1 MLDQLYRFS
10 MHVPTEP
17 GYPCGHR
24 RLLKY
29 CLDPAVTSWEK
40 LYDMHFVKFEED
52 NFAVRKMGKSSFFK
66 CMTAYHPEFRLKRVM
81 EDACDTCIVQLP
93 VKYVMYSFPWRRNSC
108 AIDSLGSCLQMSYNN
123 LTKDGKEMMEQYCPD
138 LCQLFANL
146 SNGIIPS
153 RA

>member
-1 MLDQLYRFS
+1 

-81 EDACDTCIVQLP
+81 EDACDTCCELRQMLKDKRHFYNRYLNKYNLVMTPPIHSQHASMGMDLILYQLCETFLQN
-93 VKYVMYSFPWRRNSC
+93 VYYSVM
-108 AIDSLGSCLQMSYNN
+108 
-123 LTKDGKEMMEQYCPD
+123 E
-138 LCQLFANL
+138 
-146 SNGIIPS
+146 
-153 RA
+153 